1 MKHCKF
7 GLAAAVVAGALSMAA
22 AMPSN
27 AQTLTI
33 GVRAGPE
40 SIDPHFTATGTHA
53 FLYYTTTG
61 DPSDRNDRNHIGG
74 CCVRCSLGQN

>member
-1 MKHCKF
+1 MSIQGRAF
-7 GLAAAVVAGALSMAA
+7 AAALLAAAFTSYAAGS
-22 AMPSN
+22 S

-53 FLYYTTTG
+53 EA
-61 DPSDRNDRNHIGG
+61 
-74 CCVRCSLGQN
+74 

>member
-1 MKHCKF
+1 MNPLPTRLTRL
-7 GLAAAVVAGALSMAA
+7 LAACALGAALALPAS
-22 AMPSN
+22 

-53 FLYYTTTG
+53 L
-61 DPSDRNDRNHIGG
+61 SLIHI
-74 CCVRCSLGQN
+74 